1 MGQGVRGVIDGQ
13 TVFLGNEALMEANG
27 HSILTEEVQTLQE
40 QGKTVI
46 LLANSEE
53 LVGALAISDP
63 IRESAK
69 GTLEALKH
77 EGIEVILATGDNAFT
92 ANHVAKELGLDQVHA
107 GLFPADKKQ
116 LVDDLRAKGK
126 RVAMAGDGINDAP
139 ALASADIGIAL
150 GSGADVAIESA
161 GVTLL
166 NEDLGGLLKLV
177 RLSRQTLKNI
187 KQNLFFAFIYNAVG
201 VPIAAGLL
209 FPVWGVLLSPMIAAA
224 AMSLSSVSVVSNAL
238 RLKGIKL

>member
-1 MGQGVRGVIDGQ
+1 
-13 TVFLGNEALMEANG
+13 LMEASG
-27 HSILTEEVQTLQE
+27 HSMLTEEIQTLQE

-46 LLANSEE
+46 FLANSEK
-53 LVGALAISDP
+53 LLGVIAISDS

-69 GTLEALKH
+69 GTLAALAH
-77 EGIEVILATGDNAFT
+77 DGVEVILATGDNKLT
-92 ANHVAKELGLDQVHA
+92 ANHVAKELGLKDVHA
-107 GLFPADKKQ
+107 GLLPADKKQ
-116 LVDDLRAKGK
+116 LVDGLRAKGK

-161 GVTLL
+161 GVMLL
-166 NEDLGGLLKLV
+166 NEDLNGLLKLV
-177 RLSRQTLKNI
+177 RLSRETLKNI
-187 KQNLFFAFIYNAVG
+187 KQNLFFAFIYNALG

>member
-1 MGQGVRGVIDGQ
+1 
-13 TVFLGNEALMEANG
+13 LMKASG
-27 HSILTEEVQTLQE
+27 LSGTTEGIQTLQE

-46 LLANSEE
+46 FLATSEK
-53 LVGALAISDP
+53 LIGAVAISDP

-69 GTLEALKH
+69 ATLDALKH
-77 EGIEVILATGDNAFT
+77 EGIEVILATGDNKLT
-92 ANHVAKELGLDQVHA
+92 ANHVAMELGLEEVHA

-166 NEDLGGLLKLV
+166 NEDLNGLLKLV
-177 RLSRQTLKNI
+177 RLSRETFKNI

-209 FPVWGVLLSPMIAAA
+209 FPLWGVLLSPMIAAA

-238 RLKGIKL
+238 RLKGVKL